1 MTLEEIL
8 VIVDNL
14 IQPERLTT
22 LQEIILRQ
30 CWSGKTYQQIAQDS
44 DYDADY
50 IRVVGSR
57 LWQILS
63 DACAEK
69 VTKNN
74 FRAILRQQ
82 SGKTKNVENISLNL
96 ELPDGSLPLKSNF
109 YIERPPIESSCYN
122 GIRQPGALIR
132 IKAPSNMGKTSL
144 LTRILSAQNYQYHSV
159 RLDLQQVDNKIL
171 NDLNR
176 FLRWLCANICSQ
188 LGIENLIDEYWNEDL
203 GLKVSCTAYMQ
214 DYILQQL
221 DKPLILSLDQLHLIF
236 EHTDV
241 AQEFLPLLRFWHEEA
256 NNISIWQK
264 LHLIVIQSTESY
276 VPLNF
281 NQSPFNVGLP
291 IVLPEFNAQQIDEL
305 AQRHQLKLQDG
316 KDKGNLKLLIEII
329 GGHPYLVRLAFYHL
343 AKYNLTLEQLLKEI
357 STETSIYRDMLLHYL
372 ATLYKNP
379 SLATAFKQVVL
390 SEDAVKLESFVAYK
404 LESLGLI
411 SLQGDEAAPSCQ
423 LYRLYF
429 RDRLNQF

>member
-1 MTLEEIL
+1 MTLEETL
-8 VIVDNL
+8 AIVDNL

-30 CWSGKTYQQIAQDS
+30 CWQGKTYQQIAEDS

-82 SGKTKNVENISLNL
+82 SGQVPSSEIHL
-96 ELPDGSLPLKSNF
+96 ELPDGSIPLKSNF
-109 YIERPPIESSCYN
+109 YIERPPVEETCYEA
-122 GIRQPGALIR
+122 IRQPGALIR
-132 IKAPSNMGKTSL
+132 IKAPKNMGKTSL
-144 LTRILSAQNYQYHSV
+144 LTRILAAQNYQYNSV
-159 RLDLQQVDNKIL
+159 RLDLQQVDHRIL
-171 NDLNR
+171 KDLNKL
-176 FLRWLCANICSQ
+176 LRWLCANICSQ
-188 LGIENLIDEYWNEDL
+188 LGLKNLIDDYWDKDL
-203 GLKVSCTAYMQ
+203 GIKVSCTAYIQ
-214 DYILQQL
+214 NYILQQL
-221 DKPLILSLDQLHLIF
+221 EKPLILSLDQLHLIF
-236 EHTDV
+236 EHTEV

-256 NNISIWQK
+256 NNLAIWQK

-276 VPLNF
+276 VPLDF

-291 IVLPEFNAQQIDEL
+291 IVLPEFNSQQIMDL
-305 AQRHQLKLQDG
+305 AQRHQIKWQDE
-316 KDKGNLKLLIEII
+316 NECQSLISII

-343 AKYNLTLEQLLKEI
+343 AKYNVTWEQLLEKI
-357 STETSIYRDMLLHYL
+357 STETSIYRDILLHYL
-372 ATLYKNP
+372 ATLYHNP
-379 SLATAFKQVVL
+379 ALATAFKQVIL
-390 SEDAVKLESFVAYK
+390 SDNAVTLESFVAYK

-411 SLQGDEAAPSCQ
+411 SLRGNEAVPSCQ